1 MKFPLMTVYFER
13 WRLYEALGT
22 WIAVYGGN
30 IGEMKMKHVLIVDD
44 EEQLLLTMQ
53 AGFESYNDR
62 FQILTARN
70 GKEATAL
77 LASTRINLVVT
88 DLKMPEMDGIELL
101 SFLKNNFPEIPA
113 IVMTAFGTPEIEN
126 GLLHTNMIRM
136 LEKPVDFD
144 ELTQLILSLL
154 EHDLTGGTLTGI
166 SVPSFLQLIEMEQN
180 TCLMEVKSAGYEQG
194 LLYFNKGVLY
204 DAVFGKETGEEA
216 VYSILMLDDVKI
228 SFRTLPSKKLK
239 KKIKTPL
246 MKLLMEGIRLKDER
260 ALLQE
265 EEKSGNPELEISEP
279 EPSGPDCEAAG
290 IDESTPMKG
299 DNQMANIQ
307 EVLEK
312 FKVVDGFEA
321 VGAFS
326 ANGEMVAECNVNGTN
341 LAELGALANDVLLK
355 AQKTTEIMKVGRGQL
370 VHVEAPK
377 AHVICRCLNEATD
390 FAANASGR
398 AHVHMVLILNK
409 DGNVAM
415 GKMKISS
422 VIQEVA
428 EFFR

>member
-1 MKFPLMTVYFER
+1 MAC
-13 WRLYEALGT
+13 RLLYARQDT
-22 WIAVYGGN
+22 
-30 IGEMKMKHVLIVDD
+30 GEMTMKYVLIVDD

-53 AGFESYNDR
+53 AGFESYKDR
-62 FQILTARN
+62 FEILTARN
-70 GKEATAL
+70 GKEATSL

-113 IVMTAFGTPEIEN
+113 IVMTAFGTPEIES
-126 GLLHTNMIRM
+126 GLLHTGMIRM

-154 EHDLTGGTLTGI
+154 EHDLTGGILTGI
-166 SVPSFLQLIEMEQN
+166 SMPSFLQLIEMEQN
-180 TCLMEVKSAGYEQG
+180 TCLMEVRAAEGDQG

-204 DAVFGKETGEEA
+204 DAVFGKQTGEEA
-216 VYSILMLDDVKI
+216 VYSMLMMDDVKI
-228 SFRTLPSKKLK
+228 SFRSLPSKKLK
-239 KKIKTPL
+239 KKIDTPL
-246 MKLLMEGIRLKDER
+246 MKLLMEGIRRKDEMVQSR
-260 ALLQE
+260 DKEDPGAQE
-265 EEKSGNPELEISEP
+265 SEIAEP
-279 EPSGPDCEAAG
+279 AASNVAHGAAG
-290 IDESTPMKG
+290 VDESTSTKG
-299 DNQMANIQ
+299 DNKMANIT

-312 FKVVDGFEA
+312 FKVVDGFQA

-326 ANGEMVAECNVNGTN
+326 SNGEMVAECNVNGVN

-355 AQKTTEIMKVGRGQL
+355 AQKTTEIMNVGRGQL

-390 FAANASGR
+390 FAANSAGR

-415 GKMKISS
+415 GKMKVSS

>member
-1 MKFPLMTVYFER
+1 MACRLLHAMAVTGELTMKY
-13 WRLYEALGT
+13 
-22 WIAVYGGN
+22 
-30 IGEMKMKHVLIVDD
+30 VLIVDD

-53 AGFESYNDR
+53 AGFDSYKDR
-62 FQILTARN
+62 FEVLTARN

-88 DLKMPEMDGIELL
+88 DLKMPEMDGIALL

-126 GLLHTNMIRM
+126 GLLHTGMIRM

-154 EHDLTGGTLTGI
+154 EHDLTGGVLTGI
-166 SVPSFLQLIEMEQN
+166 SMPSFLQLIEMEQN
-180 TCLMEVKSAGYEQG
+180 TCLMEVKAAQGEQG
-194 LLYFNKGVLY
+194 LLYFNKGVLF
-204 DAVFGKETGEEA
+204 DAVFGKETGDHA
-216 VYSILMLDDVKI
+216 VYSMLALDDVKI
-228 SFRTLPSKKLK
+228 SFRSLPPKKLK
-239 KKIKTPL
+239 KKIDTPL
-246 MKLLMEGIRLKDER
+246 MKLLMEGIRRKDEMTPSQDR
-260 ALLQE
+260 EDLGVQESEHAAGAALVGALQE
-265 EEKSGNPELEISEP
+265 
-279 EPSGPDCEAAG
+279 AG
-290 IDESTPMKG
+290 AGKPMSTKG
-299 DNQMANIQ
+299 DNKMASIA

-312 FKVVDGFEA
+312 FKVVDGFQA

-326 ANGEMVAECNVNGTN
+326 ANGEMVAECNANGAN

-355 AQKTTEIMKVGRGQL
+355 AQKTTEIMNVGRGQL

-377 AHVICRCLNEATD
+377 AHVICRCLNESTD
-390 FAANASGR
+390 FAANTAGR

>member
-1 MKFPLMTVYFER
+1 MKY
-13 WRLYEALGT
+13 
-22 WIAVYGGN
+22 
-30 IGEMKMKHVLIVDD
+30 VLIVDD

-53 AGFESYNDR
+53 AGFESYKEQ
-62 FQILTARN
+62 FQVLTARN
-70 GKEATAL
+70 GNEATGL
-77 LASTRINLVVT
+77 LAATRINLVVT

-101 SFLKNNFPEIPA
+101 SYLKNNFPEIPA

-126 GLLHTNMIRM
+126 NLLHTSMIRM

-166 SVPSFLQLIEMEQN
+166 SMPSFLQLIEMEQN
-180 TCLMEVKSAGYEQG
+180 TCLMEVKSTEGEQG
-194 LLYFNKGVLY
+194 LLYFNKGVLF
-204 DAVFGKETGEEA
+204 DAVFDKENGEEA
-216 VYSILMLDDVKI
+216 VYSMLILDDVKI
-228 SFRTLPSKKLK
+228 SFRNLPSKKLK
-239 KKIKTPL
+239 KKIETPL
-246 MKLLMEGIRLKDER
+246 MKLLMEGIRRKDELAQAR
-260 ALLQE
+260 E
-265 EEKSGNPELEISEP
+265 KEKSESQESEIAEP
-279 EPSGPDCEAAG
+279 VESSGAHQQAG
-290 IDESTPMKG
+290 DDESTSAKG
-299 DNQMANIQ
+299 DNNMANIA
-307 EVLEK
+307 EILEK
-312 FKVVDGFEA
+312 FKVVDGFQA

-326 ANGEMVAECNVNGTN
+326 ANGEMVAECSVNGSN

-355 AQKTTEIMKVGRGQL
+355 AQKTTEIMNVGRGQL

-390 FAANASGR
+390 FAANSAGR

-415 GKMKISS
+415 GKMKVSS

>member
-1 MKFPLMTVYFER
+1 
-13 WRLYEALGT
+13 
-22 WIAVYGGN
+22 
-30 IGEMKMKHVLIVDD
+30 MKMKHVLIVDD

-53 AGFESYNDR
+53 AGFESYKDR

-88 DLKMPEMDGIELL
+88 DLKMPEMDGVELL

-180 TCLMEVKSAGYEQG
+180 TCLMEVKSAEGEQG

-204 DAVFGKETGEEA
+204 DAVFGKETGDEA
-216 VYSILMLDDVKI
+216 VFSILMLDDVKI

-239 KKIKTPL
+239 KKIETPL
-246 MKLLMEGIRLKDER
+246 MKLLMEGIRRKDER
-260 ALLQE
+260 DLLQE
-265 EEKSGNPELEISEP
+265 EGRSENQEHEISEP
-279 EPSGPDCEAAG
+279 ATPDSDCKAAG
-290 IDESTPMKG
+290 IDQSTPMKG

-326 ANGEMVAECNVNGTN
+326 ANGEMVAECNVNGNN

-422 VIQEVA
+422 VIQEIA

>member
-1 MKFPLMTVYFER
+1 
-13 WRLYEALGT
+13 
-22 WIAVYGGN
+22 
-30 IGEMKMKHVLIVDD
+30 MKHVLIVDD

-53 AGFESYNDR
+53 AGFESYKDR

-70 GKEATAL
+70 GKEAIAL
-77 LASTRINLVVT
+77 LAAARINLVVT

-180 TCLMEVKSAGYEQG
+180 TCLMEVKSTESEQG

-246 MKLLMEGIRLKDER
+246 MKLLMEGIRRKDEH
-260 ALLQE
+260 ALLRE
-265 EEKSGNPELEISEP
+265 EEKSENQEHEISEP
-279 EPSGPDCEAAG
+279 ALPDPEHEAAC

-415 GKMKISS
+415 GKMKVSS

>member
-1 MKFPLMTVYFER
+1 
-13 WRLYEALGT
+13 
-22 WIAVYGGN
+22 
-30 IGEMKMKHVLIVDD
+30 MKHVLIVDD

-53 AGFESYNDR
+53 AGFESYKDR

-77 LASTRINLVVT
+77 LAATRINLVVT

-180 TCLMEVKSAGYEQG
+180 TCLMEVKSDEGEQG

-204 DAVFGKETGEEA
+204 DAMFGKESGEDA
-216 VYSILMLDDVKI
+216 VYSILLLDDVKI

-239 KKIKTPL
+239 KKIETPL

-260 ALLQE
+260 DLQQE
-265 EEKSGNPELEISEP
+265 EEKSEDQEHEIGEPASLEL
-279 EPSGPDCEAAG
+279 DHEAAG
-290 IDESTPMKG
+290 IDESTPRKG
-299 DNQMANIQ
+299 DIQMANIQ

-326 ANGEMVAECNVNGTN
+326 ANGEMVAECSVNGTN

>member
-1 MKFPLMTVYFER
+1 MLQVSANTGELTMKY
-13 WRLYEALGT
+13 
-22 WIAVYGGN
+22 
-30 IGEMKMKHVLIVDD
+30 VLIVDD

-53 AGFESYNDR
+53 AGFESYKDR
-62 FQILTARN
+62 FQVLTARD

-126 GLLHTNMIRM
+126 NLLHTGMIRM

-154 EHDLTGGTLTGI
+154 EHDLTGGVLTGI
-166 SVPSFLQLIEMEQN
+166 SMPSFLQLIEMEQN
-180 TCLMEVKSAGYEQG
+180 TCLMEVKSSEGEQG

-204 DAVFGKETGEEA
+204 DAVFDNRTGEEG
-216 VYSILMLDDVKI
+216 VYSMLMLDDVKI
-228 SFRTLPSKKLK
+228 SFRNLPSKKLR
-239 KKIKTPL
+239 KKIDTPL
-246 MKLLMEGIRLKDER
+246 MKLLMEGIRRKDEMVQAR
-260 ALLQE
+260 
-265 EEKSGNPELEISEP
+265 EKESNTQQEP
-279 EPSGPDCEAAG
+279 EIAVPAGSSGASSAADA
-290 IDESTPMKG
+290 DESMAVKG
-299 DNQMANIQ
+299 DNKMANIT

-312 FKVVDGFEA
+312 FKMVDGFQA

-326 ANGEMVAECNVNGTN
+326 SNGEMVAECTVNGTN

-355 AQKTTEIMKVGRGQL
+355 AQKTTEIMNVGRGQL

-377 AHVICRCLNEATD
+377 AHIICRCLNEATD
-390 FAANASGR
+390 FAANTAGR
-398 AHVHMVLILNK
+398 AHVHMILILNK

-415 GKMKISS
+415 GKMKVSS

>member
-1 MKFPLMTVYFER
+1 MKY
-13 WRLYEALGT
+13 
-22 WIAVYGGN
+22 
-30 IGEMKMKHVLIVDD
+30 VLIVDD

-53 AGFESYNDR
+53 AGFESYKDR

-126 GLLHTNMIRM
+126 GLLHTNMMRM

-180 TCLMEVKSAGYEQG
+180 TCLMEVKAAEGEQG

-204 DAVFGKETGEEA
+204 DAVFEKETGEEA
-216 VYSILMLDDVKI
+216 VYSILMLEDVKI
-228 SFRTLPSKKLK
+228 SFRTLPTKKLK
-239 KKIKTPL
+239 KKIDIPL
-246 MKLLMEGIRLKDER
+246 MKLLMEGIRRKDER
-260 ALLQE
+260 DQLRE
-265 EEKSGNPELEISEP
+265 EEKNRTQNSEITELATPGN
-279 EPSGPDCEAAG
+279 DHEAAG
-290 IDESTPMKG
+290 IDQSTPMKG
-299 DNQMANIQ
+299 ENQMANIQ
-307 EVLEK
+307 EILEK

-326 ANGEMVAECNVNGTN
+326 SNGEMVAECSVNGTN

-390 FAANASGR
+390 FANTAAGR
-398 AHVHMVLILNK
+398 AHVHMVLILSK

-415 GKMKISS
+415 GKMKVAS

>member
-1 MKFPLMTVYFER
+1 
-13 WRLYEALGT
+13 
-22 WIAVYGGN
+22 
-30 IGEMKMKHVLIVDD
+30 MKMKHVLIVDD

-53 AGFESYNDR
+53 AGFESYKDR
-62 FQILTARN
+62 FQVLTARN

-180 TCLMEVKSAGYEQG
+180 TCLMEVKSPEGEQG

-204 DAVFGKETGEEA
+204 DAMFGKEAGEEA

-246 MKLLMEGIRLKDER
+246 MKLLMDGIRMKDER
-260 ALLQE
+260 ALLQQE
-265 EEKSGNPELEISEP
+265 EEAEHQKNEIS
-279 EPSGPDCEAAG
+279 GPASPDTDQEAAG
-290 IDESTPMKG
+290 LDESTPRKG

-390 FAANASGR
+390 FAASASGR